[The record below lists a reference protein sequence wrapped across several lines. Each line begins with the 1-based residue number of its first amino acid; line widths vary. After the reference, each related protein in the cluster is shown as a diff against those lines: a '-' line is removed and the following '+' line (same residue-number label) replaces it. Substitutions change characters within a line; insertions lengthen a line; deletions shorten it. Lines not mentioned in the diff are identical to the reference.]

1 MEIPLS
7 VLVFQIFGSAISILA
22 LLAES
27 HPQNDVNIPAIRS
40 LVSRMSP
47 PPPSP
52 HLPILPTSVSNNR
65 SKPPAPLPPPPYPRL
80 RPPSPPPQDRW
91 WRKDNKGSNYRQ
103 RKLPPLPPKKTINT
117 GKKIGLLFVV
127 IAAILQIGVVGFL
140 AFKRRQ
146 LLKLRDSYET
156 SS

>member
-1 MEIPLS
+1 MEQPLPA
-7 VLVFQIFGSAISILA
+7 LVFQIFGFAISILA

-27 HPQNDVNIPAIRS
+27 HSKNVLNVPAT
-40 LVSRMSP
+40 LVSRMP
-47 PPPSP
+47 PLQPSP
-52 HLPILPTSVSNNR
+52 HLPISPSPVPYHRL
-65 SKPPAPLPPPPYPRL
+65 PAPLPPPPYHRLPPR
-80 RPPSPPPQDRW
+80 SPPPQDRW
-91 WRKDNKGSNYRQ
+91 WRKSNKGFNYPP
-103 RKLPPLPPKKTINT
+103 RKLPPPPPEKTINK
-117 GKKIGLLFVV
+117 GKKIGLLFVG